1 MMMMVSMQKD
11 TQVVFDG
18 KDILDLF
25 VRTSYV
31 HGDCDLLGVVV
42 SD

>member
-1 MMMMVSMQKD
+1 MMMMSMQKD
-11 TQVVFDG
+11 TQVVFCDG
-18 KDILDLF
+18 KDIILDLF

-31 HGDCDLLGVVV
+31 HGDCDLGVAV